1 MSAPMM
7 RAYHS
12 DSTTKANLLAQLQAH
27 ARADEI
33 IKGQYWENGKG
44 CAVGCTVHSG
54 EHALYESL
62 YEIPAMLAHLED
74 RIFEGLPNERAKAW
88 PIEFADAVQV
98 GADLSRAGWQ
108 FLYWLITDEAVN
120 PGISHPIVKEPVARC
135 ASIMKAKGEGQEV
148 TASAARSAAASAE
161 SAWSAAWSAAE
172 SAESAAS
179 AARSAGAGAR
189 SAAYVLMADKLL
201 EILKAST

>member
-1 MSAPMM
+1 VQVSAPVM

-12 DSTTKANLLAQLQAH
+12 DPTVKASLIAQLEAH

-33 IKGQYWENGKG
+33 IKGRYWENGKG

-62 YEIPAMLAHLED
+62 YEIPVMLAYLED
-74 RIFEGLPNERAKAW
+74 QIFEGLPNERAKAW

-98 GADLSRAGWQ
+98 GADLSRVGWQ

-120 PGISHPIVKEPVARC
+120 PGISHPIVKEPVSRC

-148 TASAARSAAASAE
+148 TASARSAAWIAARSAA
-161 SAWSAAWSAAE
+161 
-172 SAESAAS
+172 
-179 AARSAGAGAR
+179 
-189 SAAYVLMADKLL
+189 
-201 EILKAST
+201 